1 MAVNLIRNS
10 KVYFTTS
17 LNSDGSVNFAGCDQT
32 NTQELQVLSGMTFSQ
47 NTTTETVTL
56 NEAGSAPSRGQRSFN
71 TSLAPVDF
79 SFSTY
84 IRPHYAEL
92 GALDALTAEES
103 VLWNALMGVNPIGA
117 GGAWTAVTSAAT
129 PTAVA
134 TYSKTNSNVHQLQK
148 FALIINVDNIQYIIE
163 NAVLNTATVDFGL
176 DAIAMIQWAGQAT
189 KLTQDTSASAIAA
202 YKAKDTTAKFIA
214 NKLSVVTMFAGI
226 NASTGTSYTI
236 PLTGG
241 QIVLS
246 NNITF
251 LTPQNL
257 GIVNKPTTYFTG
269 TRAVSGNMTAY
280 LRAGGGSGNYSAE
293 LLDTLLAGS
302 STAVDTKYTLT
313 IKIGGATGTHVDI
326 KLPAAMISIPTVQ
339 TDQIVST
346 TINFTG
352 QSYTG
357 TDFDIEEAN
366 EVSVTYNVAA

>member
-17 LNSDGSVNFAGCDQT
+17 LNSDGSVNFAGCDNT
-32 NTQELQVLSGMTFSQ
+32 NTQELQVLDGMSFSQ

-56 NEAGSAPSRGQRSFN
+56 NEAGAAPSRGQRSFN

-84 IRPHYAEL
+84 IRPYYNEL
-92 GALDALTAEES
+92 GAQDGLTAEES
-103 VLWNALMGVNPIGA
+103 VLWNALMGVNAIGS
-117 GGAWTAVTSAAT
+117 GGAWTATPSATA

-134 TYSKTNSNVHQLQK
+134 TYSKANSNVHQLQK
-148 FALIINVDNIQYIIE
+148 FAVIINVDNLQYIIE
-163 NAVLNTATVDFGL
+163 NCVLNTATIDFGL
-176 DAIAMIQWAGQAT
+176 DAIATIQWAGQGT
-189 KLTQDTSASAIAA
+189 KLTQDSSASTIAA
-202 YKAKDTTAKFIA
+202 YKAKNTAAKFIA
-214 NKLSVVTMFAGI
+214 NKLSVVTLYSGI
-226 NASTGTSYTI
+226 NATSGTAYTI

-246 NNITF
+246 NNVTF

-280 LRAGGGSGNYSAE
+280 LRAGGGAGNYSAE

-302 STAVDTKYTLT
+302 STAVDTKFTLT
-313 IKIGGATGTHVDI
+313 IKIGGSTGTHVDI

-339 TDQIVST
+339 TEQIVST

-366 EVSVTYNVAA
+366 EVTVTYNVAA

>member
-1 MAVNLIRNS
+1 MS
-10 KVYFTTS
+10 
-17 LNSDGSVNFAGCDQT
+17 
-32 NTQELQVLSGMTFSQ
+32 FSQ

-56 NEAGSAPSRGQRSFN
+56 NEAGAAPSRGQRSFN

-79 SFSTY
+79 AFSTY
-84 IRPHYAEL
+84 IRPYYNEL
-92 GALDALTAEES
+92 GASDALTAEES
-103 VLWNALMGVNPIGA
+103 VLWNALMGVNAIGS
-117 GGAWTAVTSAAT
+117 GGAWTATTSATA

-148 FALIINVDNIQYIIE
+148 FALIINVDNLQYIIQ
-163 NAVLNTATVDFGL
+163 NCVLNTATIDFGL
-176 DAIAMIQWAGQAT
+176 DAIATIQWAGQGT
-189 KLTQDTSASAIAA
+189 KLEQDSSATAIAA
-202 YKAKDTTAKFIA
+202 YKAKNTQAKFIA
-214 NKLSVVTMFAGI
+214 NKLSVVTLYAGV
-226 NASTGTSYTI
+226 NASTGTAYTI

-246 NNITF
+246 NNVTF

-280 LRAGGGSGNYSAE
+280 LRAGGGNGNYSAE

-313 IKIGGATGTHVDI
+313 IKIGGSTGTHVDV

-366 EVSVTYNVAA
+366 EVSVTYNVTA

>member
-17 LNSDGSVNFAGCDQT
+17 LNADGSVNFAGCDAT
-32 NTQELQVLSGMTFSQ
+32 NTQELQVLDGMSFSQ

-71 TSLAPVDF
+71 TALSPVDF
-79 SFSTY
+79 SFTTY
-84 IRPHYAEL
+84 IRPHYNEL
-92 GALDALTAEES
+92 GAQDALTAEEA
-103 VLWNALMGVNPIGA
+103 VLWNALMGVNAIGS
-117 GGAWTAVTSAAT
+117 GGAWSATASATT

-134 TYSKTNSNVHQLQK
+134 TYSKANSNVHQLQK
-148 FALIINVDNIQYIIE
+148 FALIINVDGLQYIIQDC
-163 NAVLNTATVDFGL
+163 VLNTATIDFGL
-176 DAIAMIQWAGQAT
+176 DAIASVQWAGNGA
-189 KLTQDTSASAIAA
+189 KLVQDSSSSTIAA
-202 YKAKDTTAKFIA
+202 FKAKNTAAKFIA
-214 NKLSVVTMFAGI
+214 NKLSVVTLYAGI
-226 NASTGTSYTI
+226 NASSGTAYTI

-246 NNITF
+246 NNVTF

-257 GIVNKPTTYFTG
+257 GIVNKPVTYFTG

-280 LRAGGGSGNYSAE
+280 LRAGGGAGNFSAE

-302 STAVDTKYTLT
+302 STAVDTKFTLT
-313 IKIGGATGTHVDI
+313 IKIGGSTGTRVEV
-326 KLPAAMISIPTVQ
+326 KLPAAMISIPTIQ
-339 TDQIVST
+339 TEQIVST

-352 QSYTG
+352 QSYTSS
-357 TDFDIEEAN
+357 DFDIEEAN

>member
-17 LNSDGSVNFAGCDQT
+17 LNSDGSVNFAGCDAT
-32 NTQELQVLSGMTFSQ
+32 NTQELQVLDGMSFSQ

-56 NEAGSAPSRGQRSFN
+56 NEAGAAPSRGQRSFN
-71 TSLAPVDF
+71 TALSPVDF
-79 SFSTY
+79 SFTTY
-84 IRPHYAEL
+84 IRPFYNEL
-92 GALDALTAEES
+92 GAQDGLTAEEA
-103 VLWNALMGVNPIGA
+103 VLWNALMGVNPIGS
-117 GGAWTAVTSAAT
+117 GGAWTATASATA

-134 TYSKTNSNVHQLQK
+134 AYSKANSNVHQLQK
-148 FALIINVDNIQYIIE
+148 FALIINVDGLQYIIQDC
-163 NAVLNTATVDFGL
+163 VLNTATIDFGL
-176 DAIAMIQWAGQAT
+176 DAIASVQWAGNGAR
-189 KLTQDTSASAIAA
+189 LIQDSSASTIAA
-202 YKAKDTTAKFIA
+202 FKAKNTAAKFIA
-214 NKLSVVTMFAGI
+214 NKLSVVTLFAGV
-226 NASTGTSYTI
+226 NASSGTSYTI

-246 NNITF
+246 NNVTF

-257 GIVNKPTTYFTG
+257 GIVNRPVTYFTG

-280 LRAGGGSGNYSAE
+280 LRAGGGAGNFSAE
-293 LLDTLLAGS
+293 LLDTLLQGS

-313 IKIGGATGTHVDI
+313 IKIGGSTGTHVDV

-339 TDQIVST
+339 TEQIVST

-357 TDFDIEEAN
+357 SDFDIEEAN
-366 EVSVTYNVAA
+366 EVSVTYYVAA

>member
-1 MAVNLIRNS
+1 
-10 KVYFTTS
+10 
-17 LNSDGSVNFAGCDQT
+17 
-32 NTQELQVLSGMTFSQ
+32 
-47 NTTTETVTL
+47 
-56 NEAGSAPSRGQRSFN
+56 
-71 TSLAPVDF
+71 
-79 SFSTY
+79 
-84 IRPHYAEL
+84 
-92 GALDALTAEES
+92 
-103 VLWNALMGVNPIGA
+103 
-117 GGAWTAVTSAAT
+117 
-129 PTAVA
+129 
-134 TYSKTNSNVHQLQK
+134 
-148 FALIINVDNIQYIIE
+148 
-163 NAVLNTATVDFGL
+163 LNTATVDFGL
-176 DAIAMIQWAGQAT
+176 DAIATIQWAGQGT
-189 KLTQDTSASAIAA
+189 KLEQDTSASTIAA
-202 YKAKDTTAKFIA
+202 YKAKNTQAKFIA
-214 NKLSVVTMFAGI
+214 NKLSVVTMFAGV

-246 NNITF
+246 NNVTF

-269 TRAVSGNMTAY
+269 TRAISGNMTAY

-313 IKIGGATGTHVDI
+313 IKIGGSTGTHVDI

-366 EVSVTYNVAA
+366 EVSVTYNVTA